1 MDETT
6 PEFRDFCQVTLDSFL
21 KVAEWDKW
29 TLVKESVFL
38 LFAVFVVF
46 IIIRMEFLYVKQT
59 YQPTDL
65 VQQRLRL

>member
-21 KVAEWDKW
+21 KAAEWDKW

-59 YQPTDL
+59 YQPADL